1 MKLSPLLL
9 IIALAMPAC
18 VSSPQE
24 KAAKHQRE
32 LEEQA
37 QEKFEE
43 QKEHEKDAREKAAED
58 SRRQAEDIADA
69 RQRAAEDAAKYKA
82 YLEEYAK
89 QLGKKPSQLNRDELQ
104 WVRAH
109 YNN

>member
-1 MKLSPLLL
+1 MKPLPLLL
-9 IIALAMPAC
+9 IAALALPAC

-24 KAAKHQRE
+24 KEAKHQQE
-32 LEEQA
+32 LREQA

-43 QKEHEKDAREKAAED
+43 EKEKEKDAREKADED
-58 SRRQAEDIADA
+58 VKKRAEDIADA
-69 RQRAAEDAAKYKA
+69 RQRAADDAGKYKA

-89 QLGKKPSQLNRDELQ
+89 QLGKKPSQLTKEELQ
-104 WVRAH
+104 WVRDH